1 MDTELPELRAV
12 PFALKVCRCVAGEEY
27 RNEPANTPAFRHT
40 FLLMINMRLPR
51 DSHSQ
56 LSPEEQ
62 ATMNEKTPFVSL
74 RAQRSNLKRGSQ
86 AVERRS
92 PRRFAPRD
100 DKKGSHFH
108 SNYHL

>member
-27 RNEPANTPAFRHT
+27 RNEP
-40 FLLMINMRLPR
+40 
-51 DSHSQ
+51 
-56 LSPEEQ
+56 